1 MLPFFTTESKRHRE
15 RTDFLIRFSLVWSGF
30 MIPDTLRKVL
40 MILLIVVMT
49 VASDACDAVGRIFRK
64 GPRALDRQTP
74 AKG

>member
-1 MLPFFTTESKRHRE
+1 
-15 RTDFLIRFSLVWSGF
+15 